1 MTELGFKPL
10 GQALFSHIQE
20 RFPNRARR
28 GDMGS
33 WCHGSQPKVYR
44 CCHAP
49 LGQQEDSFIISG
61 GEKMEESSVGSYYKE
76 TVQ

>member
-1 MTELGFKPL
+1 
-10 GQALFSHIQE
+10 
-20 RFPNRARR
+20 
-28 GDMGS
+28 MGS